1 MTSFAVDVLL
11 SSKLQAI
18 TSKIV
23 FGRPMFG
30 GSYLN
35 INFELDNHIH
45 ISEWIRKTISNL
57 EKTNTTTIIN
67 IIDQIWIARNIMV
80 FENNEIPT
88 K

>member
-23 FGRPMFG
+23 FGRPMFD

-35 INFELDNHIH
+35 INLELDNYIH
-45 ISEWIRKTISNL
+45 TSEWIRKTISNL
-57 EKTNTTTIIN
+57 EKTNTTTIIT
-67 IIDQIWIARNIMV
+67 IIDQILIARNIMV
-80 FENNEIPT
+80 FENNEIPA